1 MNDKQYQRRL
11 GGMIL
16 VPEHL
21 VPNIPIAIDPPG
33 CGCTEC
39 LTGEYV
45 PLDQATDDQ
54 LQAMLQ
60 GKVANNTGYVWVSDP
75 ARKLD

>member
-1 MNDKQYQRRL
+1 MNDKQYRRRL
-11 GGMIL
+11 GDMIM

-21 VPNIPIAIDPPG
+21 VPKIPIALDPPG

-45 PLDQATDDQ
+45 PLDRATDEQ
-54 LQAMLQ
+54 FRLMIT
-60 GKVANNTGYVWVSDP
+60 GKITNNTGYVWVHDP
-75 ARKLD
+75 DHKLD

>member
-1 MNDKQYQRRL
+1 MKQYQRRL
-11 GGMIL
+11 GDMIL
-16 VPEHL
+16 VPEHEAR
-21 VPNIPIAIDPPG
+21 IPIAIDPPG

-54 LQAMLQ
+54 LRLMLQ
-60 GKVANNTGYVWVSDP
+60 GKIKNNTGYVWVSDP
-75 ARKLD
+75 YHKLD